1 MINYNGSGNCHP
13 VFPVE
18 MWKIISRG
26 PKADDSVIE
35 RLLGNLGDFLGRLR
49 EREERSRREG
59 EHNVD
64 SG

>member
-1 MINYNGSGNCHP
+1 
-13 VFPVE
+13 

-26 PKADDSVIE
+26 PKADDSVTE
-35 RLLGNLGDFLGRLR
+35 RFLGNLGDFLGRLR
-49 EREERSRREG
+49 EREEQNRREG

>member
-26 PKADDSVIE
+26 PKADDLVID

>member
-1 MINYNGSGNCHP
+1 MIHYNESGNCRP

-26 PKADDSVIE
+26 PKADDSVTE
-35 RLLGNLGDFLGRLR
+35 RFLGNLEDFLGRLR
-49 EREERSRREG
+49 EEQNRREG